1 MFIFSK
7 HKKPQIIYSVYFII
21 LNLKSLWS
29 GSTVCYFCLFSL
41 LLSGLCDWSYL
52 TMCCSLYLK
61 NNLGMFV
68 KGCGSLDYLDDPN
81 LGGKF
86 TQGLVYF
93 WLFICLRVQAFG
105 SQFNIFREKVR
116 LPSFGGPQTFTS
128 SFCFLRPPKQHLSFA
143 CVFMF
148 DGCCWV
154 KVTSCAQFTSLD
166 LPSRFLHIKSSL
178 SC

>member
-7 HKKPQIIYSVYFII
+7 HKKQQIFYSVCFKI
-21 LNLKSLWS
+21 LILKSLWS
-29 GSTVCYFCLFSL
+29 YFCLFSF

-52 TMCCSLYLK
+52 TMCWSLYLK
-61 NNLGMFV
+61 YNLGMIV
-68 KGCGSLDYLDDPN
+68 QGCGSLDYLDDPN
-81 LGGKF
+81 LGCKF
-86 TQGLVYF
+86 TQQLVYF

-105 SQFNIFREKVR
+105 SQFNIFGEEVR
-116 LPSFGGPQTFTS
+116 LPSSGGPQALTS

-154 KVTSCAQFTSLD
+154 KVASCAQFTSLD